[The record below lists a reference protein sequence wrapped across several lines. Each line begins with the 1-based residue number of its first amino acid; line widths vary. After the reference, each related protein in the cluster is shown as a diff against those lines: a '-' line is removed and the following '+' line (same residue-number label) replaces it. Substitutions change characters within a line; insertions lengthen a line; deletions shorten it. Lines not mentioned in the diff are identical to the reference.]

1 MGEEGPK
8 SAPGPEFISH
18 EVRCFQVTIKEDL
31 FWWLSLRV
39 GQRLETWRIER
50 ISLGKFA

>member
-18 EVRCFQVTIKEDL
+18 E